1 MRNYQANR
9 VPGRSFFF
17 TVRLADPHSTLLT
30 EHVSAFGEALRQVRA
45 KLPFHID
52 AWVVL
57 HDHAHTIW
65 TLPPGDHDCAA
76 RWRAVKIAFSKSVRK
91 SRPST
96 ATIWERRFLQHPI
109 GDDDDY
115 RRLVDYVHA
124 NPVSHGMCRHAA
136 DWPWSSVHRFAA
148 QGLLGD
154 QRSL

>member
-1 MRNYQANR
+1 MGTYQTNR
-9 VPGRSFFF
+9 VAGRSYFF

-30 EHVSAFGEALRQVRA
+30 EHVSAFGEALRQVRT

-91 SRPST
+91 SHPLAAS
-96 ATIWERRFLQHPI
+96 IWQRRFQQHQI

-115 RRLVDYVHA
+115 RRLVDYVHG
-124 NPVSHGMCRHAA
+124 NPVSHGMCHRAA

-148 QGLLGD
+148 EGLLA
-154 QRSL
+154 